1 MKSKKFLKLLI
12 FMMTLFIAGTNI
24 QIVEAAKKDIVWI
37 DEIEENNPEAGDNA
51 NSWRYKNGEPISQ
64 KSRAD
69 AQYTTW
75 PTNVKGAVGY
85 GIDVSEHQG
94 VIDWSK
100 VKAAGVDYAIVRCGY
115 GQNQTDQ
122 DDKYWYINADAC
134 EKNRI
139 PFGTYLYSYAN
150 TVAKAKSE
158 AQHVLRLVKGYDLSY
173 PIYYDLEDAIQSNLT
188 KTQIADIAEAFC
200 DTIEDAGYEVAI
212 YSSLDWFNNYLTDS
226 RFNQWDKWVAQW
238 NTTCSYTGNYSMWQC
253 SSQGSV
259 NGINGVVDLNIDL
272 GAGLAKGEFRQDAN
286 SKEWYYYKNGKIDT
300 TCTDVI
306 KGTVNGEEAWWH
318 VVKGKVVFNDTVAQN
333 SNGWWV
339 IRDGKV
345 DFSYNGYAENGN
357 GWWYCKGGKVQF
369 GVTDVIKGTVNGEEA
384 WWHVVGGKVV
394 FNETV
399 APNSSGWWHIQN
411 GKVNFN
417 SNTIAKN
424 GNGWWVIRD
433 GKVDFS
439 YNGYAEN
446 QNGWWYCKSGKVQF
460 NVTDVIEGTVNGEEA
475 WWHIQNGKVNFNSNT
490 IAENGNGW
498 WVIRDGKVDFSYNG
512 YAENQNGWWYCRGG
526 KVQFGV
532 TDVIKGTVNGEEAW
546 WHVVGGKVVFNDT
559 VAPNANGW
567 WVIRNGKVDFTFNG
581 IANNANGSWVCKNG
595 KVNFNFYGIYSEE
608 DNTYEISGGKVVKKL

>member
-12 FMMTLFIAGTNI
+12 FMMTLFIAETNI

-253 SSQGSV
+253 SSQGRV

-300 TCTDVI
+300 TC
-306 KGTVNGEEAWWH
+306 
-318 VVKGKVVFNDTVAQN
+318 
-333 SNGWWV
+333 
-339 IRDGKV
+339 
-345 DFSYNGYAENGN
+345 
-357 GWWYCKGGKVQF
+357 
-369 GVTDVIKGTVNGEEA
+369 TDVIKGTVNGEEA

-475 WWHIQNGKVNFNSNT
+475 WWHIVGGKVVFNETVAPNSGGWWHIQNGKVNFNSNT
-490 IAENGNGW
+490 IAKNGNGW